1 MINDKNL
8 RQEGGNESTNLQAQ
22 NITINQGI
30 SYKDAKEIA
39 IDVYKSNYLQL
50 SQDAAT
56 LAAERATKITE
67 NFLDRLRS
75 ENEQYLQSMREPSM
89 QMALYNA
96 QKAYATTGD
105 DDLEEVL
112 VNILVE
118 RAAQDK
124 RNLKQITLD
133 ESLVVAPKLTL
144 EQMDALTLNFLLSKT
159 NNTQLINIETL
170 TNYLQKEIAPFTATL
185 QMESSAFEHL
195 QYAGCGSIMETSY
208 IFPIEYLF
216 RSQYKGLFSNGGS
229 ADEYKDLLQDSNLS
243 LHLVTRCL
251 RHSNLFQIKA
261 VNDRTID
268 LICKDK
274 NLPDE
279 INLKAKQLLESHTMS
294 QQEVKEEILRL
305 CPEIDRLF
313 QAWEKTNIS
322 KFNLTTV
329 GIAIARANHKRKTG
343 VEIDLG
349 IWVK

>member
-8 RQEGGNESTNLQAQ
+8 KQEGGDESTNLQAQ
-22 NITINQGI
+22 SITINQGI

-67 NFLDRLRS
+67 NFLDRLKA
-75 ENEQYLQSMREPSM
+75 ENEHALQSMREPSM

-105 DDLEEVL
+105 EDLEEVL

-133 ESLVVAPKLTL
+133 ESLVVAPKLTF

-159 NNTQLINIETL
+159 HNQRLVNIDSLKHHLE
-170 TNYLQKEIAPFTATL
+170 NEIAPFIATL
-185 QMESSAFEHL
+185 QMDSSAFEHL
-195 QYAGCGSIMETSY
+195 QYAGCGSIMEAGH
-208 IFPIEYLF
+208 ILPIEHIF
-216 RSQYKGLFSNGGS
+216 RMQYKGLFSKGGNE
-229 ADEYKDLLQDSNLS
+229 DEYRDLLQDSNLS
-243 LHLVTRCL
+243 AHLVTRCL
-251 RHSNLFQIKA
+251 RFPNLFQIKA
-261 VNDRTID
+261 VNDDVID
-268 LICKDK
+268 NICK
-274 NLPDE
+274 NNNFPAE
-279 INLKAKQLLESHTMS
+279 INSKAKQLLEAHAMS
-294 QQEVKEEILRL
+294 QQEVREDIVRL
-305 CPEIDRLF
+305 CPEMDMLF
-313 QAWEKTNIS
+313 KAWEKTNIS
-322 KFNLTTV
+322 KFTLTTV
-329 GIAIARANHKRKTG
+329 GIAIARANLKRKTG